1 MKKKLKPTTKVI
13 MLRGNNG
20 TSFLYEGN
28 NAAEEI
34 KIPIERYRTIFIS
47 GDNEEQIV
55 YATQDTCETF
65 FIMIPHK
72 KNTIIMKYNDEEYF
86 IGKKKISECAMPFK
100 GIFGLIWKLEY
111 MDNEYNFTWVDSQ
124 SETVKTIN
132 INSFGY
138 EAEDLMTIIS
148 RIILCLSKQ
157 FSESASKKFQEK
169 ILSLKDDNS
178 CLDKVTENNTSVYEE
193 ER

>member
-1 MKKKLKPTTKVI
+1 MSKKLKHPIKVI

-28 NAAEEI
+28 HDEAGVRTSI
-34 KIPIERYRTIFIS
+34 DRYMAIFVSEDSEKDI
-47 GDNEEQIV
+47 IC
-55 YATQDTCETF
+55 ATQDTCETF
-65 FIMIPHK
+65 YIMIPHK

-111 MDNEYNFTWVDSQ
+111 MDNEYSFTWVDSQ
-124 SETVKTIN
+124 SETAKTIN

-138 EAEDLMTIIS
+138 EAEDLITIIS

-157 FSESASKKFQEK
+157 FSQSAGKKFQEK
-169 ILSLKDDNS
+169 ILSLKGDNIF
-178 CLDKVTENNTSVYEE
+178 LDKVTENNTSVYEE